1 MTLPSKP
8 QQIAAVAKFLD
19 SDFTEGKSLEEV
31 AKAIVNGYHEALLKN
46 LKTPAP
52 PLRVGMLIKTPL
64 DAKVRRVAWIG
75 DGRLWLVSDTAG
87 VGWLGQEFDSTWQYC
102 EEYRPK
108 KKIDGKMVEMTDEM
122 IAEEWSNADWKV
134 GDKVSQHQRQ
144 HLFEVIATGPLS
156 VLLLGSDG
164 RLTADS
170 NASMEKYY
178 RREVGMKGIN
188 W

>member
-8 QQIAAVAKFLD
+8 QQIAAVAKLLD

-31 AKAIVNGYHEALLKN
+31 AKAIVNGYHEVLTGG

-52 PLRVGMLIKTPL
+52 PLRRGMLLKTPL
-64 DAKVRRVAWIG
+64 SSKVYRVAWMEHG
-75 DGRLWLVSDTAG
+75 SLWLVSDTAG
-87 VGWLGQEFDSTWQYC
+87 VGWLGSEHDDLWQFC

-122 IAEEWSNADWKV
+122 IAEEWSNPDWKV
-134 GDKVSQHQRQ
+134 GDRVSQHQRE

-156 VLLLGSDG
+156 VLLKGTDG

-170 NASMEKYY
+170 NPNMEKYY
-178 RREVGMKGIN
+178 KRETGLRSTE

>member
-19 SDFTEGKSLEEV
+19 SDLTEGKSLDEV
-31 AKAIVNGYHEALLKN
+31 AKSIVVGYHEALLRD
-46 LKTPAP
+46 LKQPAP
-52 PLRVGMLIKTPL
+52 PMRVGMLIKTPV
-64 DAKVRRVAWIG
+64 DGKVRRVAWMG
-75 DGRLWLVSDTAG
+75 DGRAWVVTDTTGSGFFGPERAHLWD
-87 VGWLGQEFDSTWQYC
+87 FC

-122 IAEEWSNADWKV
+122 IAEEWSNPDWKV
-134 GDKVSQHQRQ
+134 GDRVSQHQRE

-156 VLLLGSDG
+156 VLLKGTDG

-170 NASMEKYY
+170 NPNMEKYY
-178 RREVGMKGIN
+178 KRETGLRSTE

>member
-1 MTLPSKP
+1 LSLPSKP
-8 QQIAAVAKFLD
+8 QQIAAVTRFLD
-19 SDFTEGKSLEEV
+19 SDFTEGKDLEEV
-31 AKAIVNGYHEALLKN
+31 AKAVVNGYHEALLKN

-64 DAKVRRVAWIG
+64 DSKVRRVAWMG
-75 DGRLWLVSDTAG
+75 DSRLWLVSDTTG
-87 VGWLGQEFDSTWQYC
+87 VGWLGTEDDALWKYC

-122 IAEEWSNADWKV
+122 IAEEWSNPEWQA

-170 NASMEKYY
+170 NGSLEKYY
-178 RREVGMKGIN
+178 RRERTAE